1 MNSLHEQLR
10 DIQNLIKE
18 NEKLRE
24 KYPEHKKGLLISL
37 TTLQQLEYEI
47 IKKILDSDICAN
59 CGSVKNLRVAF
70 KGDIKLCSCCD
81 EDIAA
86 TLGELEDQGIM
97 ECIEGRW
104 KNGDANFVKM

>member
-1 MNSLHEQLR
+1 MNSLHEQLS

-18 NEKLRE
+18 NERLRE
-24 KYPEHKKGLLISL
+24 KYPEHKTGLLISL
-37 TTLQQLEYEI
+37 TTLQQLEFKI

-59 CGSVKNLRVAF
+59 CGKEGNLRVVF

-86 TLGELEDQGIM
+86 TLGD
-97 ECIEGRW
+97 W
-104 KNGDANFVKM
+104 KIKE